1 MPMPVSATAISRQ
14 TRPLRSSR
22 RVIDTSMCP
31 RFGELDG
38 VADQVGQDLAH
49 PQRVSQE
56 ALRYV
61 RSHAE
66 HQLQLFFAGPL
77 PDQRIDVAQHIV
89 DPERDRF
96 NRQLAGLD
104 LRKIEDVVDDA
115 EQ

>member
-14 TRPLRSSR
+14 TRPSRSWH

-31 RFGELDG
+31 FSVNLT
-38 VADQVGQDLAH
+38 ALDQVGQDLAH

-56 ALRYV
+56 PLRHV
-61 RSHAE
+61 GSHAE
-66 HQLQLFFAGPL
+66 HQFQLFFARPL
-77 PDQRIDVAQHIV
+77 PDQCIDVAQHIV
-89 DPERDRF
+89 DPERDAF

-104 LRKIEDVVDDA
+104 LGKIEDVVDDA